1 MFFMRFSIRAYAMT
15 DVLNQEALTAPA
27 APYVAGRSPWQD
39 AWARLRRN
47 KAAVVSA
54 LVLLVLAL
62 AGIFGP
68 MISPHAYDEIYPQY
82 VRAPASF
89 EAYPRED
96 RIVPAFE
103 SAIARASV
111 EVGETTLDGST
122 VRAPISDEEELDPR
136 ITRYV
141 DRSDLFENARIE
153 GLSADGR
160 SGVMAADLNRI
171 RFLFGTD
178 GNGRDLLSRILI
190 GIRISL
196 AIGVLASVMA
206 LLLGVTYG
214 AVAGYSGGRI
224 DNLMM
229 RVVDILYSLPFIF
242 FVILLVVFF
251 GRNFVL
257 IFIAIGC
264 TEWLDMARIVRGQTL
279 SLKRQEFVQAAEALG
294 VDNAGILKR
303 HIIPNTL
310 GPVVV
315 FVTLLVPKAILLESL
330 LSFLGLGVQEPL
342 TSLGLL
348 IAEGASSMRGASW
361 LLLYPTV
368 TLTVIL
374 FALNFL
380 GDGLR
385 DALDPKDR

>member
-1 MFFMRFSIRAYAMT
+1 MAHVGPT
-15 DVLNQEALTAPA
+15 GPVLVQADPIAGELA
-27 APYVAGRSPWQD
+27 AGRSLWQD
-39 AWARLRRN
+39 AWRRLLRN
-47 KAAVVSA
+47 KAAVASA
-54 LVLLVLAL
+54 AVLILLTLAS
-62 AGIFGP
+62 IFGP
-68 MISPHAYDEIYPQY
+68 IVSPHPYDQVYPQY
-82 VRAPASF
+82 VRVPASL
-89 EAYPRED
+89 EPYPRAD

-103 SAIARASV
+103 STVARARVDIGDV
-111 EVGETTLDGST
+111 EVDGSV
-122 VRAPISDEEELDPR
+122 VRAPISDDEPLDTR

-153 GLSADGR
+153 ELSADAR
-160 SGVMAADLNRI
+160 SGIMAADVIRV

-178 GNGRDLLSRILI
+178 ANGRDLLTRILI
-190 GIRISL
+190 GMRISL
-196 AIGVLASVMA
+196 AIGLLASIMA
-206 LLLGVTYG
+206 LLLGVSYG
-214 AVAGYSGGRI
+214 AVAGYIGGRADHI
-224 DNLMM
+224 MM

-251 GRNFVL
+251 GRSFVL

-279 SLKRQEFVQAAEALG
+279 SLKRQEYVQAAEALG
-294 VDNAGILKR
+294 VDSVGILKR

-315 FVTLLVPKAILLESL
+315 YVTLLVPKAILLESL

-342 TSLGLL
+342 TSLGVLISEGAANMQGANWLL
-348 IAEGASSMRGASW
+348 I
-361 LLLYPTV
+361 YPAV
-368 TLTVIL
+368 ALTVIL

>member
-1 MFFMRFSIRAYAMT
+1 MT
-15 DVLNQEALTAPA
+15 DLNPTLAQPA
-27 APYVAGRSPWQD
+27 APADYPPAGRSLGQD
-39 AWARLRRN
+39 AWLRLRRN
-47 KAAVVSA
+47 RAAVASA
-54 LVLLVLAL
+54 FVLILLAL

-68 MISPHAYDEIYPQY
+68 YLTPHPYDRIYPQY
-82 VRAPASF
+82 VRMPASL
-89 EAYPRED
+89 EAYPKED
-96 RIVPAFE
+96 AIVPAFE
-103 SAIARASV
+103 SALQRARVNVGEV
-111 EVGETTLDGST
+111 EVAGST
-122 VRAPISDEEELDPR
+122 VRASVSSDAPIDPR
-136 ITRYV
+136 IVRYV
-141 DRSDLFENARIE
+141 DRSDLFSNARLE
-153 GLSADGR
+153 GTDGGALTEGATSA
-160 SGVMAADLNRI
+160 VMVADVQRQ

-178 GNGRDLLSRILI
+178 ANGRDLLSRILI

-196 AIGVLASVMA
+196 AIGVLASLMS

-214 AVAGYSGGRI
+214 AIAGYLGGRT

-279 SLKRQEFVQAAEALG
+279 TIKRQEYVQAAEALG
-294 VDNAGILKR
+294 VSGAGILRR
-303 HIIPNTL
+303 HIIPNVL

-348 IAEGASSMRGASW
+348 IAEGAANMRGAAW
-361 LLLYPTV
+361 LLIYPAI
-368 TLTVIL
+368 TLTAML

>member
-1 MFFMRFSIRAYAMT
+1 LM
-15 DVLNQEALTAPA
+15 ALIGPTGPA
-27 APYVAGRSPWQD
+27 ILPASPPVEVAAGRSLWQD
-39 AWARLRRN
+39 AWRRLLRN
-47 KAAVVSA
+47 KAAVASA
-54 LVLLVLAL
+54 VVLILMAL
-62 AGIFGP
+62 ASIVGP
-68 MISPHAYDEIYPQY
+68 IVSPHPYDAVYPQY
-82 VRAPASF
+82 VRVPASF
-89 EAYPRED
+89 EPYPRED

-103 SAIARASV
+103 SVVARARV
-111 EVGETTLDGST
+111 DLGEIEVDGST
-122 VRAPISDEEELDPR
+122 VRVPISDDEPLDPR
-136 ITRYV
+136 ITRYIE
-141 DRSDLFENARIE
+141 RSDLFANARIE
-153 GLSADGR
+153 NLSTDGR
-160 SGVMAADLNRI
+160 AGEMVADVSRV

-178 GNGRDLLSRILI
+178 GNGRDLLTRILI
-190 GIRISL
+190 GMRISL
-196 AIGVLASVMA
+196 AIGLLASIMA
-206 LLLGVTYG
+206 LLVGVTYG
-214 AVAGYSGGRI
+214 ATAGYLGGRT
-224 DNLMM
+224 DNVMM
-229 RVVDILYSLPFIF
+229 RIVDILYSLPFIF

-294 VDNAGILKR
+294 VDRAGILRR

-315 FVTLLVPKAILLESL
+315 YVTLLVPKAILLESL

-342 TSLGLL
+342 TSLGVLISEGAANLQGANWLL
-348 IAEGASSMRGASW
+348 I
-361 LLLYPTV
+361 YPALAL
-368 TLTVIL
+368 TLIL